1 MGVRYHLPAMADE
14 RLTIMEIFVLGG
26 VVMYPLLLLS
36 VVSLALSFERA
47 LFWRRMLS
55 GREAERWRRLVEMV
69 RTGDWSAAAR
79 AAKKDP
85 TVFGVFARRFIA
97 RAEQGGRG
105 GGRGATEADAR
116 ELIESVRGQIERF
129 GTVLSTIITAAP
141 MLGILG
147 TVIGIIKSFGL
158 LGASVDAA
166 AAADPTAV
174 ASGIA
179 QALYTTAFGLVI
191 ALLTLFPYAI
201 FRSYADTAFAR
212 LETFA
217 AVGVGEESQREER
230 EV

>member
-1 MGVRYHLPAMADE
+1 MMDGRYHLPAMPDE
-14 RLTIMEIFVLGG
+14 RLTIMEIFLLGG

-47 LFWRRMLS
+47 LFWWRMLS
-55 GREAERWRRLVEMV
+55 GREAERWRRLVEKV
-69 RTGDWSAAAR
+69 RAGDWSAAAK
-79 AAKKDP
+79 AARKDP

-97 RAEQGGRG
+97 RAEQ

-201 FRSYADTAFAR
+201 FRSYADKAFAR

-217 AVGVGEESQREER
+217 AVGVGDQTEREER